1 MLAICLFILNVAK
14 AEENNKKDL
23 FGEKF
28 ENRIIVDLSGAWKWS
43 SDRGESD
50 SWEVKNIPS
59 GNKELQVMWFAKTIK
74 IDKKLSENK
83 SWHLF
88 FAGVSE
94 NIEVYINGQYLGKWL
109 AGMAPLWVNIPEK
122 FIEGDNVEFEFKVEP
137 VNGHALRA
145 SEFALG
151 AAKIYSGLLR
161 QVYFIGTEKTWISKI
176 NINSDYNITKN
187 NAKINYEI
195 DISSAVSNKSQ
206 EDNDLSLELMVLE
219 GENQIFSK
227 RKRIGKI
234 SANHK
239 QIKFSLNITDPRLW
253 SPKSPNEYKLRLKLS
268 GNDNDTLSGVTD
280 SYERSFAIKKLVESE
295 DGYKLNG
302 KDLFIKAVDYVDD
315 GSDLNS
321 SQMRERIESD
331 VKLIKRLGANAIRFK
346 FTPPHPQMARLC
358 DEYGLLMFI
367 DFPSPSMPQ
376 SIYSSSEI
384 SVRLENLSK
393 MYFDYYGN
401 ASSFAAWGLSNW
413 PNTAF
418 ESLGGGEN
426 YYRILDI
433 KGIESG
439 ENDWDFESGMLIV
452 EINDKLMSIEK
463 IKENLEK
470 INANNLLTLDF
481 SSHGNSENNN
491 GFSDILSIDYRA
503 HRFRNLYYLSRT
515 LDYYGVFVN
524 AFNDYNLQYPLL
536 IGGSEDL
543 FTSRSGLVSTDRQT
557 NLAFN
562 TVQSIFNS
570 SKEPLLN
577 SGNSQGRI
585 NYAFTVI
592 GISIILILMFL
603 LNRLRRFR
611 EYFIRCLLRP
621 YNFYSDIR
629 DQRLISVFQSLVLVL
644 FISLTIGIYLAELFY
659 YNRDNIES
667 QRFLV
672 FSIQNIDILANVF
685 SLIWQPV
692 FFMTL
697 IASIVLLLI
706 FMISIIL
713 KIFSFWIR
721 SKIFIQDTLTIVAWS
736 GMPLIFLLPMALLI
750 GKLIQGTPQFNLIFV
765 IIFFAF
771 SLWFFFRLLKAT
783 SVVFD
788 VSGWK
793 VKFLGIG
800 LSLAFAMFPLSYLQ
814 IHYSVVDYFQYYF
827 LYWF

>member
-1 MLAICLFILNVAK
+1 MTK
-14 AEENNKKDL
+14 AEENNKKIL

-28 ENRIIVDLSGAWKWS
+28 ENRIIVDLSEAWKQS
-43 SDRGESD
+43 SDRGEND

-59 GNKELQVMWFAKTIK
+59 GNSKPQVMWFAKTIK
-74 IDKKLSENK
+74 IDKKLSQNK

-94 NIEVYINGQYLGKWL
+94 NIEIYINGQYLGKWL

-122 FIEGDNVEFEFKVEP
+122 FIEGDNVEFEFKIESI
-137 VNGHALRA
+137 NGQALRA
-145 SEFALG
+145 RGFALG
-151 AAKIYSGLLR
+151 ASKIHSGLLR
-161 QVYFIGTEKTWISKI
+161 SAYFIGTEKTWISKI
-176 NINSDYNITKN
+176 NINSDYNISKN
-187 NAKINYEI
+187 NAKIDYKV

-206 EDNDLSLELMVLE
+206 EVSDLSLELMVFD

-227 RKRIGKI
+227 RKQIGKI

-239 QIKFSLNITDPRLW
+239 QIKFSLNILNPRLW
-253 SPKSPNEYKLRLKLS
+253 SPKSPNEYKLKLKLS
-268 GNDNDTLSGVTD
+268 GNNRDTLSSEHD
-280 SYERSFAIKKLVESE
+280 SYERSFAIKKLIESE
-295 DGYKLNG
+295 NGYKLNG

-315 GSDLNS
+315 GSGLNR
-321 SQMRERIESD
+321 SQKQKRIETD
-331 VKLIKRLGANAIRFK
+331 IKLIKRLGANAVRFK
-346 FTPPHPQMARLC
+346 FTPPHPQMAHLC

-367 DFPSPSMPQ
+367 DFPSPSMPE
-376 SIYSSSEI
+376 SIYLGSEV

-418 ESLGGGEN
+418 ESLAGGEN

-433 KGIESG
+433 KGLESG
-439 ENDWDFESGMLIV
+439 EKDWDIESGMLIV

-470 INANNLLTLDF
+470 INTNNLLTLDF
-481 SSHGNSENNN
+481 SSHGDSENNN

-503 HRFRNLYYLSRT
+503 HRFRNLYYLART
-515 LDYYGVFVN
+515 LNYSGVFVN
-524 AFNDYNLQYPLL
+524 SFNDYNLQYPLL
-536 IGGSEDL
+536 IGGAEDL
-543 FTSRSGLVSTDRQT
+543 FTSRSGLVSKDRQT
-557 NLAFN
+557 NLAFK

-577 SGNSQGRI
+577 SGNSKSRI
-585 NYAFTVI
+585 NYVFTVI
-592 GISIILILMFL
+592 GISIILILIFL

-629 DQRLISVFQSLVLVL
+629 DQRLISVFQSLILAL
-644 FISLTIGIYLAELFY
+644 FISLTIGIYIAELFY

-697 IASIVLLLI
+697 ITSIVLLLI
-706 FMISIIL
+706 FIVSILL
-713 KIFSFWIR
+713 KMFSFWIR

-750 GKLIQGTPQFNLIFV
+750 GKLIQGTPQFNLIFI
-765 IIFFAF
+765 IIFIAF
-771 SLWFFFRLLKAT
+771 LLWFFFRLLKAT

-800 LSLAFAMFPLSYLQ
+800 ISIAFAMFPLSYLQ

-827 LYWF
+827 RYWF